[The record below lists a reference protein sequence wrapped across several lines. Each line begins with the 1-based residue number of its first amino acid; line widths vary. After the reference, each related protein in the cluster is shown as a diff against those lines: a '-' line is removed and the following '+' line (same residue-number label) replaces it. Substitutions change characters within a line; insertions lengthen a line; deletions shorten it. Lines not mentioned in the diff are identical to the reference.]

1 MGDADVFTKLSHLLE
16 KTDISKWE
24 NSGTTTTSI
33 IITNNNT
40 NTNIIYS

>member
-24 NSGTTTTSI
+24 NSG
-33 IITNNNT
+33 NNT
-40 NTNIIYS
+40 YVHINFNTKQIFYSGI